1 LRLSKATELVDRHL
15 QSIRV
20 AEKITQKVEGQ
31 LSKSQ
36 KEFLLRQ
43 QMRAIKEELGDNED
57 DEDDLVALERKMQSA
72 GMPPNVWKQAHRE
85 LSLSNLGITVRGFT

>member
-1 LRLSKATELVDRHL
+1 MFCSACNQFGFALLLV

-43 QMRAIKEELGDNED
+43 QVCLDIYEF
-57 DEDDLVALERKMQSA
+57 
-72 GMPPNVWKQAHRE
+72 
-85 LSLSNLGITVRGFT
+85 LSLLSLHNCFGFYCL

>member
-1 LRLSKATELVDRHL
+1 MLIMGQVLYHLSLILLVPVYFQ

-43 QMRAIKEELGDNED
+43 QASFLTPFF
-57 DEDDLVALERKMQSA
+57 LY
-72 GMPPNVWKQAHRE
+72 
-85 LSLSNLGITVRGFT
+85 LSNVSTRVWDYIDKDLGCVCFGLKKLFLF

>member
-1 LRLSKATELVDRHL
+1 MLY

-36 KEFLLRQ
+36 KEYLLRQ
-43 QMRAIKEELGDNED
+43 QVCFHNYISSVRQFGCKFLDVELEI
-57 DEDDLVALERKMQSA
+57 EQL
-72 GMPPNVWKQAHRE
+72 
-85 LSLSNLGITVRGFT
+85 NLN

>member
-1 LRLSKATELVDRHL
+1 MLDLAWSFSFSNSTCACICQ

-43 QMRAIKEELGDNED
+43 QVSFLAPLFMIN
-57 DEDDLVALERKMQSA
+57 
-72 GMPPNVWKQAHRE
+72 
-85 LSLSNLGITVRGFT
+85 LSYTIYKCKVYVLY

>member
-1 LRLSKATELVDRHL
+1 MSHFFFLACYM

-43 QMRAIKEELGDNED
+43 Q
-57 DEDDLVALERKMQSA
+57 V
-72 GMPPNVWKQAHRE
+72 
-85 LSLSNLGITVRGFT
+85 

>member
-1 LRLSKATELVDRHL
+1 MNVTSIFPFLIVKSCCYYLQ

-43 QMRAIKEELGDNED
+43 QVSFHTAIII
-57 DEDDLVALERKMQSA
+57 VFFH
-72 GMPPNVWKQAHRE
+72 PV
-85 LSLSNLGITVRGFT
+85 VRQ